1 MNPVAGQIAG
11 SAALFVCLS
20 LTVAR
25 LKYLLHMLQLEE
37 YDPRRFGRWVVVHP
51 RRLFANEPLDGLGVL
66 GVIVLVARPSTTRA
80 IAITASVTAI
90 LGLWGLWKEYRLMR
104 VPAKKPLVMT
114 PRASR
119 LLVCGT
125 ILTAAISIVPVVIN
139 GWETL
144 FFSILLPILAP
155 VILLVS
161 RYVMEPLES
170 GIRQWYMQDAR
181 SKLTQLQ
188 PTIIGITGSYGKTS
202 TKYFLTH
209 LLASRFEVLM
219 TPESYNTAMGICRV
233 IREQLGPEHRV
244 FVVELAENEPGGFRR
259 LFSLV
264 RCDMSIVVSV
274 GLQHLEEFGSEHLI
288 CDVMRGFVTMDGSGK
303 TVVVNADDST
313 LGYMMHVPGKR
324 LVRTS
329 TDVEKDADFHAENVI
344 ADSSGITFDIVD
356 TQGIRIHCHSSLLG
370 RHNVKNVLLAVAAA
384 REMGISWPLIQAQ
397 IKTLQAPP
405 HRLQVLHDAGGVR
418 IIDDAFNANPEGFA
432 MAMDVLASFPSRR
445 VLVTPGLV
453 SLGRAEKEENVQAGR
468 RAAAAADTVVLVGAR
483 QTQSLRQGLLSAE
496 FHESSI
502 ITANSLQD
510 VAGILRTLI
519 VAGDTVLFEND
530 LPDTYNE

>member
-1 MNPVAGQIAG
+1 
-11 SAALFVCLS
+11 
-20 LTVAR
+20 
-25 LKYLLHMLQLEE
+25 
-37 YDPRRFGRWVVVHP
+37 
-51 RRLFANEPLDGLGVL
+51 
-66 GVIVLVARPSTTRA
+66 
-80 IAITASVTAI
+80 
-90 LGLWGLWKEYRLMR
+90 
-104 VPAKKPLVMT
+104 
-114 PRASR
+114 
-119 LLVCGT
+119 
-125 ILTAAISIVPVVIN
+125 
-139 GWETL
+139 
-144 FFSILLPILAP
+144 
-155 VILLVS
+155 
-161 RYVMEPLES
+161 
-170 GIRQWYMQDAR
+170 
-181 SKLTQLQ
+181 
-188 PTIIGITGSYGKTS
+188 
-202 TKYFLTH
+202 
-209 LLASRFEVLM
+209 
-219 TPESYNTAMGICRV
+219 
-233 IREQLGPEHRV
+233 
-244 FVVELAENEPGGFRR
+244 
-259 LFSLV
+259 
-264 RCDMSIVVSV
+264 
-274 GLQHLEEFGSEHLI
+274 
-288 CDVMRGFVTMDGSGK
+288 MDGSGK

-397 IKTLQAPP
+397 IETLQAPP

>member
-11 SAALFVCLS
+11 SVALFVCLS

-25 LKYLLHMLQLEE
+25 LRYLLHMLQLEE
-37 YDPRRFGRWVVVHP
+37 YDPRRFGHWVAAHP

-66 GVIVLVARPSTTRA
+66 GVIVLAVRPGTTRA
-80 IAITASVTAI
+80 IVVTASVAAVF
-90 LGLWGLWKEYRLMR
+90 GLWGFWRERCLTGI
-104 VPAKKPLVMT
+104 PAKKPLVMT

-119 LLVCGT
+119 LLICSTV
-125 ILTAAISIVPVVIN
+125 LVVAISIVPVVVN

-144 FFSILLPILAP
+144 FFSIFLPILAP

-170 GIRQWYMQDAR
+170 GIRQWYMRDAR
-181 SKLTQLQ
+181 GKLAQLQ
-188 PTIIGITGSYGKTS
+188 PTVIGITGSYGKTS

-209 LLASRFEVLM
+209 LLALRFETLM

-288 CDVMRGFVTMDGSGK
+288 RDVMRGFVGMDGSGK
-303 TVVVNADDST
+303 TVVMNADDST
-313 LGYMMHVPGKR
+313 LDGMTHVPGKR

-329 TDVEKDADFHAENVI
+329 TDMGKAADFRAESVI

-356 TQGIRIHCHSSLLG
+356 TQGVRIHCHSSLLG

-384 REMGISWPLIQAQ
+384 REMGIPWPSIQSR
-397 IKTLQAPP
+397 IETLQAPP
-405 HRLQVLHDAGGVR
+405 HRLQVLHDVGGVR

-453 SLGRAEKEENVQAGR
+453 SLGQAEKEENVQAGH
-468 RAAAAADTVVLVGAR
+468 RAAAAADTVILVGAR
-483 QTQSLRQGLLSAE
+483 QTQPLRQGLLSAG
-496 FHESSI
+496 FHEDSI

-510 VAGILRTLI
+510 VTEILRTLL